1 MVEMYKKII
10 LGVDDSEGSMNAVE
24 KVLAMQKENGAEVV
38 IFHSVL
44 HHITDL
50 KPAFFGTNIS
60 SEIGLRYEV
69 DQDRNR
75 SANKLLDE
83 IKQKFTKEGLKVDT
97 RIIYDFGPQYYI
109 EDQVKKEGFD
119 LVVLGCKGEHSKL
132 RRTVIG
138 TVPEYVINHVNVDLL
153 IAK

>member
-1 MVEMYKKII
+1 MNDMYKKII
-10 LGVDDSEGSMNAVE
+10 LGVDDSEGSMKAVE
-24 KVLAMQKENGAEVV
+24 KVLSMQKESGFEVV

-50 KPAFFGTNIS
+50 TPTFFGTNIS
-60 SEIGLRYEV
+60 TETSIRYEV

-75 SANKLLDE
+75 SANKLLED
-83 IKQKFTKEGLKVDT
+83 IKQKFTNEGLKVDT